1 MFLRKSG
8 GVKTHLKKAM
18 GLSIASIFIVG
29 GSIVPAFADAASRNI
44 PIPNV
49 EYTTEDWYV
58 KENAHLIKNKD
69 VSDLRNIV
77 EFTVDTS
84 QGIDKDTGRV
94 WDDDDA
100 LGEKYVYAKGS
111 RKTSNIY
118 GSMFYATNGY
128 SAKFPKLFIDRDS
141 KRYVDMI
148 VKGDTTNLNAVG
160 YEPFTRDNSP
170 LLSVTKTDILFNG
183 LRAQH
188 TGTITVELRYNDNG
202 SLYDKDTM
210 MRFVDLD
217 TASEEVKMDN
227 SFDGKYYV
235 PGISPSDW
243 WLKKNADG
251 WIGNSTTNAD
261 NETFKTGF
269 AFFVHNGKITFQAK
283 ANSAG
288 FCIAANGVDNMYG
301 SLRII
306 KESD

>member
-1 MFLRKSG
+1 
-8 GVKTHLKKAM
+8 M

-111 RKTSNIY
+111 RKTSNVY

-128 SAKFPKLFIDRDS
+128 SAKFPKLFIDRES

-148 VKGDTTNLNAVG
+148 VK
-160 YEPFTRDNSP
+160 
-170 LLSVTKTDILFNG
+170 
-183 LRAQH
+183 
-188 TGTITVELRYNDNG
+188 
-202 SLYDKDTM
+202 
-210 MRFVDLD
+210 
-217 TASEEVKMDN
+217 
-227 SFDGKYYV
+227 FDGKYYV

-306 KESD
+306 KESN

>member
-1 MFLRKSG
+1 
-8 GVKTHLKKAM
+8 M

-29 GSIVPAFADAASRNI
+29 GSIVPAFADAANRNI

-84 QGIDKDTGRV
+84 QGI
-94 WDDDDA
+94 
-100 LGEKYVYAKGS
+100 
-111 RKTSNIY
+111 
-118 GSMFYATNGY
+118 
-128 SAKFPKLFIDRDS
+128 
-141 KRYVDMI
+141 
-148 VKGDTTNLNAVG
+148 
-160 YEPFTRDNSP
+160 
-170 LLSVTKTDILFNG
+170 
-183 LRAQH
+183 
-188 TGTITVELRYNDNG
+188 
-202 SLYDKDTM
+202 DKDTM

-306 KESD
+306 KR

>member
-1 MFLRKSG
+1 M
-8 GVKTHLKKAM
+8 
-18 GLSIASIFIVG
+18 
-29 GSIVPAFADAASRNI
+29 
-44 PIPNV
+44 
-49 EYTTEDWYV
+49 
-58 KENAHLIKNKD
+58 
-69 VSDLRNIV
+69 
-77 EFTVDTS
+77 
-84 QGIDKDTGRV
+84 
-94 WDDDDA
+94 DDDDA

-118 GSMFYATNGY
+118 GSMFYAINGY
-128 SAKFPKLFIDRDS
+128 SAKFPKLFIDRES

-170 LLSVTKTDILFNG
+170 LLSVTKTDVLFNG

-217 TASEEVKMDN
+217 TAGEEVKMDN

-235 PGISPSDW
+235 PSISPSDW
-243 WLKKNADG
+243 WLKKDADG
-251 WIGNSTTNAD
+251 WIGNSTTNPD

-283 ANSAG
+283 ANYAG
-288 FCIAANGVDNMYG
+288 FCIAANGAENM
-301 SLRII
+301 
-306 KESD
+306 